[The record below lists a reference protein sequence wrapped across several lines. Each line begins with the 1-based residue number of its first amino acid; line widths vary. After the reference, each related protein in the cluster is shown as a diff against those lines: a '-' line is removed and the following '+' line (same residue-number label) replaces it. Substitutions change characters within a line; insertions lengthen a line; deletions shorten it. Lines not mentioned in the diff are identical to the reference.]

1 MKITVVG
8 GGGFRAPIAWESI
21 AEIAVDIS
29 VDEVVL
35 YDPDAV
41 RLARVDA
48 VIEGLRMERGGGPEV
63 KTTTD
68 LPVAVDGAD
77 VVFCAIRVG
86 GLPGRIVDETVPLRE
101 GVLGQETVGPG
112 GICFALRTVPAM
124 LDIARAVA
132 DRSPKAWFLNFTN
145 PAGLVSEAVRAVLG
159 ERVVGICDSPVAMYR
174 RVANALDK
182 DAGDLVFD
190 YAGLN
195 HLGWLLAVGD
205 GSRDILPDLLLDDA
219 RLSSVDEARLFGVRR
234 LRELGLIPNEYLVYY
249 ESHAVIVDAFR
260 RAGAT
265 RAEVLVGVENTF
277 YGDPNHTPAGSLAA
291 WRRARDLRFGTYMA
305 EVEGARRDSSQ
316 ATEAGN
322 RDGAAEAGSDPTNH
336 GGGAARGPEESGYAA
351 VAAAFVRAV
360 GTNSGEMLT
369 LNVANN
375 GRLPNL
381 DDDAVVEV
389 TCRVTT
395 EGPSP
400 LPGRPLP
407 DEQRELVGR
416 IKDVE
421 RLTIDA
427 AVRGRRDLALR
438 ALATHPVVGSEEA
451 AGRILAGYLAAFPDL
466 AARLR

>member
-1 MKITVVG
+1 MRITVVG
-8 GGGFRAPIAWESI
+8 GGGFRAPLAWESI
-21 AEIAVDIS
+21 AEIALDVS
-29 VDEVVL
+29 VDEVTL

-41 RLARVDA
+41 RLARVNA
-48 VIEGLRMERGGGPEV
+48 VIEGLRMERGGGPGV
-63 KTTTD
+63 TTTTN
-68 LPVAVDGAD
+68 LPAAVDGAD

-86 GLPGRIVDETVPLRE
+86 GLQGRIVDETVPLRE

-124 LDIARAVA
+124 LDIARTVA
-132 DRSPKAWFLNFTN
+132 ERSPKAWFLNFTN
-145 PAGLVSEAVRAVLG
+145 PAGLVSEAIRPVVG

-195 HLGWLLAVGD
+195 HLGWLLAVAD
-205 GSRDILPDLLLDDA
+205 GSRDLLPDLLRDDA
-219 RLSSVDEARLFGVRR
+219 KISSVDEARLFGVRR

-249 ESHAVIVDAFR
+249 ESHSAIVDAFR

-265 RAEVLVGVENTF
+265 RAEVLVGAENIF
-277 YGDPNHTPAGSLAA
+277 YGDRNHTPAGSLAA

-305 EVEGARRDSSQ
+305 EVEGARHSSQ
-316 ATEAGN
+316 ATEAGD
-322 RDGAAEAGSDPTNH
+322 RDGAAHAQSGQTDH
-336 GGGAARGPEESGYAA
+336 GGRAARGPEESGYAA
-351 VAAAFVRAV
+351 VATAFVRAV
-360 GTNSGEMLT
+360 GANSGETLT
-369 LNVANN
+369 LNVANK

-389 TCRVTT
+389 TCRVTAA
-395 EGPSP
+395 GPSP

-407 DEQRELVGR
+407 AEQRELVGK
-416 IKDVE
+416 IKAVE
-421 RLTIDA
+421 RLTIEA

-438 ALATHPVVGSEEA
+438 ALAAHPVVDSEEA